1 MCPPEAMELQRLA
14 SEAGFEEVRS
24 KEMTLL
30 EVIESASS
38 LPLSL
43 SLFTTYFTI
52 AKVRMYSISS
62 APSFKEEEGSAGWTA
77 SITVGVVDYAKA
89 QLPGKEEERRHL
101 GAASGMLASLS
112 HGDTALGYVAHM
124 MSTFRLDPVA
134 PIIMVSP
141 PSPPLSLSLSCAPL
155 LSLSD
160 QSRLFFFLTLLRLVP
175 APASPHSG
183 GSSSRGRSWVRPPPP
198 TSSSAAGAGMRTS
211 FTKMSWSR

>member
-89 QLPGKEEERRHL
+89 PLPGKEEERRHL

-141 PSPPLSLSLSCAPL
+141 PSPPLSLSLSRVL
-155 LSLSD
+155 
-160 QSRLFFFLTLLRLVP
+160 LFFLFLTNRASSSSSHCSGWSRHRHRPIQGVPPAEGGPGCDLPRLPLLRLQ
-175 APASPHSG
+175 AQG
-183 GSSSRGRSWVRPPPP
+183 
-198 TSSSAAGAGMRTS
+198 
-211 FTKMSWSR
+211 